1 MIVLMMRKNKK
12 IKNVKNV
19 TNKMYYK
26 MPLSLYKA
34 LIVYILINK
43 CDNFKKRLIKYR
55 LLVIDKQYDLLMFKS
70 NFRWNKNT
78 D

>member
-1 MIVLMMRKNKK
+1 MMRKNKK

-34 LIVYILINK
+34 LMVYILINK

>member
-1 MIVLMMRKNKK
+1 MMRKNKK

-43 CDNFKKRLIKYR
+43 CDNFKKRLIKYI

>member
-1 MIVLMMRKNKK
+1 MMRKNKK